1 MPQTATPRGY
11 LNIEPKYMLN
21 YAVEAAF
28 RADTRRLPNGQQLKL
43 LLNVALN
50 VRESLF
56 WKGFSRGH
64 HREVELIHPVPLP
77 AKPSGPKRP
86 PSDHGHER
94 TVAQVERSPVT
105 RAREK
110 AARTCGAAHAAWT
123 G

>member
-11 LNIEPKYMLN
+11 LNIEPKYMLD

-64 HREVELIHPVPLP
+64 HREVELIHPVPQP
-77 AKPSGPKRP
+77 AKPSGPKRGRHP
-86 PSDHGHER
+86 ITAMNG
-94 TVAQVERSPVT
+94 RSP
-105 RAREK
+105 R
-110 AARTCGAAHAAWT
+110 
-123 G
+123 